1 MFESNYAIWISEQ
14 IADCTGERK
23 RRLSQHG
30 HAEQLFLQHVW
41 RPAFSHFEYLY
52 GEHEVSD
59 FKDGKRYLDFAY
71 IRPPYRICFEI
82 DGFGPH
88 SRDVDRDRFADGLM
102 RQNHL
107 VLDGWTVIRLSYDD
121 IAKRPR
127 QCQQL
132 LHQLLGK
139 LYNPQFLPD
148 LTVHHKEIIRYMTIV
163 QKPVSPKEIS
173 SLLHIGPKFARRLLL
188 ELLQKKYVAA
198 HSTGSQRIRLY
209 KLHEGLPSYFSC

>member
-1 MFESNYAIWISEQ
+1 MESTYEQWLSEQ
-14 IADCTGERK
+14 AASCTGERR

-30 HAEQLFLQHVW
+30 HAEELFLKQVW
-41 RPAFSHFEYLY
+41 YPAFNHFQNLHGEY
-52 GEHEVSD
+52 EVSD

-71 IRPPYRICFEI
+71 IRSPYRICFEI

-107 VLDGWTVIRLSYDD
+107 VLDGWIVIRLSYDD
-121 IAKRPR
+121 VVKRPR

-139 LYNPQFLPD
+139 LYNPQSFPD
-148 LTVHHKEIIRYMTIV
+148 ITIHQKEIIRYMMIT
-163 QKPVSPKEIS
+163 QNPVSPKEIS
-173 SLLHIGPKFARRLLL
+173 SMLQVGAKFARRLLL
-188 ELLQKKYVAA
+188 ELLYKKYVVSCSA
-198 HSTGSQRIRLY
+198 GNQRIRLY
-209 KLHEGLPSYFSC
+209 KLNDNLPPYSKS